1 MNGRGSRIWW
11 DEPLSVDGWTF
22 MIDFNR
28 TALRAAAAVCLVACL
43 GCSGLDSVPA
53 PEISPQQAAQKA
65 MELYD
70 TNKDGKIADD
80 ELKAVPS
87 LAANLKSIDTNGDS
101 GLSEEEIAARLQ
113 SVIGN
118 SSRTDMPIRVTM
130 DGRPLAGASIRLVPD
145 EFLAGAI
152 REATGTTDENG
163 VVQTTTV
170 GESLGT
176 EVGLYRVIVTKDG
189 QTIPDRYNTNSEIG
203 VEVSTVDTYTDT
215 FTIPLSS
222 R

>member
-1 MNGRGSRIWW
+1 
-11 DEPLSVDGWTF
+11 
-22 MIDFNR
+22 MIVFNR
-28 TALRAAAAVCLVACL
+28 TALRAATAGCIAACL
-43 GCSGLDSVPA
+43 GCSGFDSVPA

-70 TNKDGKIADD
+70 TNKDGRIADD

-87 LAANLKSIDTNGDS
+87 LAANLKVIDTNGD
-101 GLSEEEIAARLQ
+101 GELSEDEIAARLQ
-113 SVIGN
+113 SVIGI
-118 SSRTDMPIRVTM
+118 SSRTDTPIRFTM
-130 DGRPLAGASIRLVPD
+130 DGRPLAGATIRLVPD
-145 EFLAGAI
+145 EFLAQSL

-189 QTIPDRYNTNSEIG
+189 QKIPDRYNTNSELG
-203 VEVSTVDTYTDT
+203 VEVSTVDTQTDT
-215 FTIPLSS
+215 YTIALSS